1 MLEHKMPPNFACK
14 RNVIVRRLKGTL
26 AVLCL
31 AGLIHSAFAADSEV
45 KSVTSFHGRA
55 RITFLDDRNFDAVA
69 EQGQLAIDDIKIAP
83 DHKTV
88 GWLVLYANPDS
99 PGLDPLAGKL
109 VIWRD
114 GRLLRRF
121 NTDQVFYSWSFFRD
135 GDRVGYHTGP
145 THGER
150 VSHCELHN
158 VADGS
163 VVEKWDGDLDA
174 DTQRPEWVISLKR

>member
-1 MLEHKMPPNFACK
+1 MLNTMMLPNFACK
-14 RNVIVRRLKGTL
+14 RNATIRRLKGAL

-31 AGLIHSAFAADSEV
+31 AGLINNAFAADSGV
-45 KSVTSFHGRA
+45 KSVTSFHGKA
-55 RITFLDDRNFDAVA
+55 RITFVDGREFDAVA

-83 DHKTV
+83 DRKTV

-114 GRLLRRF
+114 GEVLRRF
-121 NTDQVFYSWSFFRD
+121 NTDQVFYSWSFSRD
-135 GDRVGYHTGP
+135 GDRVAYHTGP

-158 VADGS
+158 VAEGS

-174 DTQRPEWVISLKR
+174 DTQRPEWVVSLKR